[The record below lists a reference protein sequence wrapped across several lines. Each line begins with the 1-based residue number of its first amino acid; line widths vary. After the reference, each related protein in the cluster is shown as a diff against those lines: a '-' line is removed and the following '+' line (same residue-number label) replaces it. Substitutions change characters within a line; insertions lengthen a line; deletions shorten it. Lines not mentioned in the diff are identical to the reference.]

1 MTYAPDVGVS
11 NLFPPHCHKDHV
23 WAPVKCRHGGM
34 ILRAQ
39 ALLGEA
45 ATKREER
52 GGEEAVEVVPN
63 GRRQVT
69 VSQLNPK
76 T

>member
-1 MTYAPDVGVS
+1 
-11 NLFPPHCHKDHV
+11 
-23 WAPVKCRHGGM
+23 M